1 MDDNAPPTSAPPT
14 IEYEKR
20 YGKQRRLAA
29 VCGAAVAAAFFTP
42 VPATAETNPRPAP
55 AAVAV
60 STVHPAMPTPPQ
72 LAGLLI
78 STGMIGVGLA
88 MGGLVVVTHRRR
100 QW

>member
-1 MDDNAPPTSAPPT
+1 MDEKAPPTNH
-14 IEYEKR
+14 
-20 YGKQRRLAA
+20 YGKQRRLAV

-42 VPATAETNPRPAP
+42 VPATAETAPRPAP
-55 AAVAV
+55 ATVAV
-60 STVHPAMPTPPQ
+60 STMYPATPTSP

-88 MGGLVVVTHRRR
+88 MGGLVIVTHRRR

>member
-1 MDDNAPPTSAPPT
+1 MDENEPPTT
-14 IEYEKR
+14 N
-20 YGKQRRLAA
+20 YGKQRRLAV

-42 VPATAETNPRPAP
+42 VPATAGTTPRPAP
-55 AAVAV
+55 ATVAV
-60 STVHPAMPTPPQ
+60 STVHPPAPTPH

>member
-1 MDDNAPPTSAPPT
+1 MDEDAPPTT
-14 IEYEKR
+14 HYGKR
-20 YGKQRRLAA
+20 AHGKQRRLAV

-42 VPATAETNPRPAP
+42 VPATAETAPRPAP
-55 AAVAV
+55 ATVAV
-60 STVHPAMPTPPQ
+60 STVNPPVPTPN

-78 STGMIGVGLA
+78 STGMIGVGVA